1 MFISEYAME
10 TVKTVTRI
18 GDLAVVTD
26 SDGGGRC
33 WSTRKRFTKHT
44 HVVSDPARSMS
55 LCGMTAFSYVR
66 RICGE
71 VCLKTSDTS
80 CFLPAKGEMA
90 VQELGQFLEV
100 IMAC

>member
-1 MFISEYAME
+1 MFISEYATE

-55 LCGMTAFSYVR
+55 LCGMAAFSYVR

-80 CFLPAKGEMA
+80 CLLPAKGEMA
-90 VQELGQFLEV
+90 V
-100 IMAC
+100 